1 MTDVVPRIVNAL
13 AGSRRPDVVGRRLTD
28 DELRAWAQTQAVF
41 ISSVMTELATERR
54 SLA

>member
-1 MTDVVPRIVNAL
+1 MSSA
-13 AGSRRPDVVGRRLTD
+13 RRLTD